1 MRKLPLALLVIAL
14 HHVGCAADESDTLPA
29 ADCDKATGQTA
40 CDGPSTHAEFVAGVV
55 SKYKIDESLY
65 PPARQN
71 SWHFVTITWDE
82 EKSEFTWRNR
92 ANRQWSLHPIE
103 HDRDGGGAGPPKR
116 LAVGRE
122 CPYFETGH

>member
-14 HHVGCAADESDTLPA
+14 HHVGCAADGSDTLPL
-29 ADCDKATGQTA
+29 
-40 CDGPSTHAEFVAGVV
+40 THAEFVAGVV